1 MWQFL
6 LQPFQRQADSR
17 ADEAQ
22 SELNQTRHRLVI
34 LVIISAYIFAANISF
49 QPQLMLSRGARLVLT
64 YYAFYAPAAVLLHL
78 SVRRWPGHYPFR
90 RILAMVLDYFSLG
103 LSIVIERITLMPLF
117 MVVVWITVGNGMRYS
132 LVYMHIAMA
141 MALTT
146 IAGVLAMIPW
156 TPQTPYFSLTLILI
170 TLAVPYYARW
180 LLTRIEVTRAE
191 AEAANLAKS
200 RMLAQASHDLR
211 QPIHA
216 MGLLL
221 TSLQQSGLNAAQSE
235 IVERIDRSLQ
245 GVARLFR
252 SLLDLSTLDSGSIQ
266 PRLEPV
272 DLSDLLREVV
282 LQNLQQ
288 AEWSKTDLRMV
299 ESSAVVTTDRTLMTA
314 MVQNLVSNALKF
326 SEGRAVLVGCRNRGA
341 SVAIEVWDQGLGIA
355 PEDQQR
361 VFEEFYQIRQRGDR
375 DVQGVG
381 LGLSILQRM
390 ARLLDLT
397 VSLRSVPGRGSCF
410 VIGGIPRAEVP
421 IGGLVNQPRVPE
433 DWSPL
438 VGMRVLLIEDDEDV
452 LVATS
457 QLLLSWQCRVESF
470 LALPGYRQDCDV
482 IVTDFDLGGGVTG
495 ADVIAAVRA
504 QAGRKIPAV
513 VITGHDGPHIVAE
526 IDEPDIPI
534 LRKPLRPAELRSALL
549 AVRA

>member
-6 LQPFQRQADSR
+6 LKPFQRQPNSR
-17 ADEAQ
+17 PDEAQ
-22 SELNQTRHRLVI
+22 SEMNQTRHRLVI
-34 LVIISAYIFAANISF
+34 LVIISIYIAAANISF
-49 QPQLMLSRGARLVLT
+49 EPEPVLSRGATLVLI
-64 YYAFYAPAAVLLHL
+64 YFAFYAPAALALHL

-90 RILAMVLDYFSLG
+90 RILAMILDYFSLG
-103 LSIVIERITLMPLF
+103 LSIVLERITLMPLF

-132 LVYMHIAMA
+132 AVYMHIAMA

-146 IAGVLAMIPW
+146 IAVVLALIPW

-180 LLTRIEVTRAE
+180 LLNRIEAARAE

-221 TSLQQSGLNAAQSE
+221 TSLQQSGLSTAQGE
-235 IVERIDRSLQ
+235 IVARIDRSLL

-299 ESSAVVTTDRTLMTA
+299 ETSAVVTTDRTLMTA

-326 SEGRAVLVGCRNRGA
+326 SEGRAVLVGCRNRG
-341 SVAIEVWDQGLGIA
+341 SGVAIEVWDQGIGIA

-390 ARLLDLT
+390 AKLLELEI
-397 VSLRSVPGRGSCF
+397 SLRSVPGRGSCF
-410 VIGGIPRAEVP
+410 VISGVPRAELLLD
-421 IGGLVNQPRVPE
+421 GMANLPRMAE

-438 VGMRVLLIEDDEDV
+438 VRLRVLLIEDDEDV
-452 LVATS
+452 LVATA
-457 QLLLSWQCRVESF
+457 QLLRSWQCEVESF
-470 LALPGYRQDCDV
+470 LALPGYRQECDV

-495 ADVIAAVRA
+495 ADVISAVRA

-513 VITGHDGPHIVAE
+513 VITGHDGPHIAAE
-526 IDEPDIPI
+526 LDEPDIQI

-549 AVRA
+549 ALRD

>member
-6 LQPFQRQADSR
+6 LQPFRRQADSR

-22 SELNQTRHRLVI
+22 SELNQSGQRLVI
-34 LVIISAYIFAANISF
+34 LAIISIYIVVANVSF
-49 QPQLMLSRGARLVLT
+49 EPRPMLSSGAKLVLL
-64 YYAFYAPAAVLLHL
+64 YYAFYAPAALLLHL

-90 RILAMVLDYFSLG
+90 RVLAMVLDYFSLG

-117 MVVVWITVGNGMRYS
+117 MVVVWVTLGNGLRYRI
-132 LVYMHIAMA
+132 VYLHIAMA
-141 MALTT
+141 FAMAT
-146 IAGVLAMIPW
+146 IATVLAMIPW

-170 TLAVPYYARW
+170 ALAVPYYARW
-180 LLTRIEVTRAE
+180 LQSRIEAARAE

-221 TSLQQSGLNAAQSE
+221 TSLQHSGLSAAQRE

-266 PRLEPV
+266 PQLEPV

-299 ESSAVVTTDRTLMTA
+299 ETSIVVTTDRTLMTA

-326 SEGRAVLVGCRNRGA
+326 SEGRAVLIGCRNRGA
-341 SVAIEVWDQGLGIA
+341 GVAIEVWDQGIGIA
-355 PEDQQR
+355 PENQQR

-390 ARLLDLT
+390 AKLLDLS

-410 VIGGIPRAEVP
+410 VIDGIPRAELPV
-421 IGGLVNQPRVPE
+421 GGMANQARLAE

-438 VGMRVLLIEDDEDV
+438 VGLRVLLVEDDADV

-457 QLLLSWQCRVESF
+457 QLLVSWQCRVESF

-513 VITGHDGPHIVAE
+513 VITGHDGPHIAAE

-549 AVRA
+549 AGRT